1 MDEFIKQLT
10 AGSTTSGGFGMWE
23 TFAALF
29 LSFVLCLIVAY
40 FYRQTHRGLSYS
52 VSFVH
57 AMIIM
62 GVTVS
67 IIMLVIGSNI
77 ARAFTLVGA
86 LSIIRFRN
94 AVKDSR
100 DVAFIFLTMAI
111 GMAVGTGFYL
121 TALIFTIS
129 ICFMVFILSRFD
141 IGATTSR
148 EVLLKLHAPDTTDY
162 HTAFNEVFFRHL
174 REHALLSVET
184 VNGNGDGRNTVELIY
199 SIEFKPKMNEAA
211 FLNELRTVT
220 GGRKVALLTGQENI
234 DV

>member
-1 MDEFIKQLT
+1 MRQLQS
-10 AGSTTSGGFGMWE
+10 GSATGTGFGVWE
-23 TFAALF
+23 TLAALL
-29 LSFVLCLIVAY
+29 LSFALLMIVAY

-57 AMIIM
+57 AMVLM

-100 DVAFIFLTMAI
+100 DVAFIFLSMAI
-111 GMAVGTGFYL
+111 GMSVGTGFYL
-121 TALIFTIS
+121 TAVIFTIA
-129 ICFMVFILSRFD
+129 ICFMIYFMARFKV
-141 IGATTSR
+141 GATTSR
-148 EVLLKLHAPDTTDY
+148 EMLLKMHLPDSVDY
-162 HTAFNEVFFRHL
+162 HTAFNDTFLRHL
-174 REHALLSVET
+174 REFSLLSVE
-184 VNGNGDGRNTVELIY
+184 GIRDGTMTELIY
-199 SIEFKPKMNEAA
+199 SVEPKRGFDESQ
-211 FLNELRTVT
+211 FVSDLRSVT
-220 GGRKVALLTGQENI
+220 GGQKVALLTGQENI

>member
-1 MDEFIKQLT
+1 MDELIKQMT
-10 AGSTTSGGFGMWE
+10 AGSTVGGFGVWE

-29 LSFVLCLIVAY
+29 LSFVLCLIIAY

-100 DVAFIFLTMAI
+100 DVAFIFLTMAV

-129 ICFMVFILSRFD
+129 ICFMVFVLSRFE

-148 EVLLKLHAPDTTDY
+148 EVLLKLHAPGGLDY
-162 HTAFNEVFFRHL
+162 QTAFNDVFFRHL

-184 VNGNGDGRNTVELIY
+184 VNGAGAGTNALELIY
-199 SIEFKPKMNEAA
+199 SVEFKPRMDEAA
-211 FLNELRTVT
+211 FMNELRTLT
-220 GGRKVALLTGQENI
+220 GGGKVALLTGQENI